1 MPTSLRAGG
10 WGCSGGGARSVE
22 RPGGQLTRPVGP
34 TPRVEESGCRLL
46 ESERRL
52 QEERQRTAVL
62 EQHLEKMRLE
72 PGGGAAQRAAARS
85 RAGRAGPEAR
95 GPVREAWRL
104 VEEPVAAPWRSMWE
118 AEASA
123 RAALRL
129 PLLLRVLCP
138 GPCQNRGPGCHR
150 PAHLRARSI
159 SWQCPC

>member
-10 WGCSGGGARSVE
+10 WGCPGGGARSVE

-52 QEERQRTAVL
+52 QEERQRTALL

-95 GPVREAWRL
+95 CGAGSLAACGGARRSPVEVDVGSGGLRQGGA
-104 VEEPVAAPWRSMWE
+104 PPAPAAACPLPRSLSE
-118 AEASA
+118 
-123 RAALRL
+123 
-129 PLLLRVLCP
+129 P
-138 GPCQNRGPGCHR
+138 GPRVPSPSS
-150 PAHLRARSI
+150 PAS
-159 SWQCPC
+159 P